1 MSAPTNRLDNP
12 RAWLERE
19 RELATIERVTNI
31 LCPPEPVHD
40 DHLDAASYAMRHLF
54 GLSVKR
60 PSDFGVIAINS
71 VV

>member
-1 MSAPTNRLDNP
+1 MSAPSNRLDNP

-19 RELATIERVTNI
+19 RELATIERVTDI

-40 DHLDAASYAMRHLF
+40 NLLDSMRYVYGAF
-54 GLSVKR
+54 APAIKR

-71 VV
+71 VI